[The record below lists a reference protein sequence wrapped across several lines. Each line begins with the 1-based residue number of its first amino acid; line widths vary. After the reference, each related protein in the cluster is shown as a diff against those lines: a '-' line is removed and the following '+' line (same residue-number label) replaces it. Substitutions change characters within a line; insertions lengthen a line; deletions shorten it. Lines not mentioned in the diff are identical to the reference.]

1 MYLSVAYGRVV
12 STIKIDFDQTI
23 SVESNQLIGI
33 LATFLPEIDFDEFIG
48 GGAFESNFSLKG
60 NLSEKATVTNPTTQ
74 GEFHYSFTLLEEI
87 LDIESPFEIPEKRE
101 CGLFIKALFDWSPY
115 LSFTTVNLSTIIT
128 LEGKEIEMDQT
139 QIDFI
144 PNGTFILWFDKE

>member
-1 MYLSVAYGRVV
+1 L
-12 STIKIDFDQTI
+12 
-23 SVESNQLIGI
+23 N
-33 LATFLPEIDFDEFIG
+33 
-48 GGAFESNFSLKG
+48 
-60 NLSEKATVTNPTTQ
+60 Q
-74 GEFHYSFTLLEEI
+74 GESHYSFTLPEEI
-87 LDIESPFEIPEKRE
+87 LDIKIPFEIPEKRE

-144 PNGTFILWFDKE
+144 PNGTFIVWFDKE